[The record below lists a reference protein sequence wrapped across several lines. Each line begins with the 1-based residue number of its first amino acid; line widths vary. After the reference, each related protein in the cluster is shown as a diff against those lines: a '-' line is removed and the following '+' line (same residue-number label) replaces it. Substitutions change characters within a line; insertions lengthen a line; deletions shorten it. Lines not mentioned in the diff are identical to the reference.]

1 MKRHLGWQRKLAKMP
16 AAPLSW
22 IFTVTGSLATVFS
35 EKILFGRDPQTGQ
48 PVRTSCHLHTALNSL
63 CHSKRLRFLGVLRKN
78 MDTDDFLVTVK
89 ELSGVSKLLFW
100 TSFCYAPKLQCASP
114 PAKGG
119 ALCAAGQRHAHSRQF
134 VYLGVTA
141 GIVSAERLEQD
152 IFAVVPISV
161 GP

>member
-1 MKRHLGWQRKLAKMP
+1 MP
-16 AAPLSW
+16 P
-22 IFTVTGSLATVFS
+22 
-35 EKILFGRDPQTGQ
+35 
-48 PVRTSCHLHTALNSL
+48 NYN
-63 CHSKRLRFLGVLRKN
+63 VL
-78 MDTDDFLVTVK
+78 
-89 ELSGVSKLLFW
+89 
-100 TSFCYAPKLQCASP
+100 PP